1 MMRHDDINFAAY
13 MTGISDITN
22 YLLTASIGGG
32 TFYGEVIQES
42 LIDKRQSRMVKIRPW
57 RIKNS

>member
-1 MMRHDDINFAAY
+1 MILRDDINFAAD
-13 MTGISDITN
+13 MTGVSYITN

-42 LIDKRQSRMVKIRPW
+42 L
-57 RIKNS
+57 